1 MEKFNKMNWTAVT
14 QPLKGSFKQAH
25 SFYQGHVHTNADVMK
40 RRILYTSR
48 PFVHTKPV
56 NQLTETV
63 SFSNRS
69 PEWCKAGRHTN
80 QGKIICGF
88 KNVQIRVDSGLN
100 PSCVAS
106 HNVDSINQS
115 ESRKIYL
122 FGPIE
127 QD

>member
-1 MEKFNKMNWTAVT
+1 MEKFNKIMNWTAVT
-14 QPLKGSFKQAH
+14 QPLKEALNKQIRFTKAT
-25 SFYQGHVHTNADVMK
+25 SARMQMFMK
-40 RRILYTSR
+40 RRIFL

-100 PSCVAS
+100 PTTFVWP
-106 HNVDSINQS
+106 VTM
-115 ESRKIYL
+115 
-122 FGPIE
+122 
-127 QD
+127 